1 MRAILGLT
9 GVLATLAALPAA
21 DPPSVRPL
29 GPTRVSWD
37 KSYLGEVPGAF
48 PKAAGVEVTVAPAL
62 VKAPFKAQFKSEPF
76 WTALQS
82 AADATQSRI
91 ALSSGGRKAEL
102 VPLGKSRERA
112 ATSGAFRV
120 VAQQVVGRALLAEG
134 ITTHEIQLLAHWEPR
149 VRVYRIDTAP
159 TITKVADVPGSKVV
173 AESGGAQILPA
184 DSTSEMR
191 VKLTGLTRD
200 SEKLTALAGAFTV
213 TAADR
218 LLEFAFA
225 ADAKLPVAEKQAG
238 VSATLKRVEKR
249 DDTWEIAIE
258 VLYPEGQPTFE
269 SFQGEWWLRDNRLTL
284 VHTPTGKK
292 FVIDDYE
299 IPSPDTARPLVVV
312 HRFKEDAAKG
322 LTAPTAAGW
331 KVVYETPS
339 PLAEVKIPFELTD
352 IALP

>member
-1 MRAILGLT
+1 MRAILGLA
-9 GVLATLAALPAA
+9 GVLAALAALPAA
-21 DPPSVRPL
+21 DPPPRPL
-29 GPTRVSWD
+29 DPTRVTAD
-37 KSYLGEVPGAF
+37 VAFLGAVTQF
-48 PKAAGVEVTVAPAL
+48 PKSAGVEVTVAPAL
-62 VKAPFKAQFKSEPF
+62 AKTPFKAQLKNEPF

-91 ALSSGGRKAEL
+91 SLSSGGRKAEL

-134 ITTHEIQLLAHWEPR
+134 ITTHDVQLLMHWEPR

-159 TITKVADVPGSKVV
+159 TVTKVVDVPGSKIA
-173 AESGGAQILPA
+173 AESGGTQVLPSDA
-184 DSTSEMR
+184 TSEMR

-200 SEKLTALAGAFTV
+200 SEKLTTLAGTFTV
-213 TAADR
+213 TAAER
-218 LLEFAFA
+218 LLEFAY
-225 ADAKLPVAEKQAG
+225 DGNSKLPVSDRKDG
-238 VSATLKRVEKR
+238 VSTTLKRIEKR
-249 DDTWEIAIE
+249 DDTWEIAVE
-258 VLYPEGQPTFE
+258 VLYPEGQPAFE

-312 HRFKEDAAKG
+312 HRFKEDMAKG

-352 IALP
+352 IILP